1 MIWEKY
7 VKLYLWWINRSKL
20 VNNIFRIWKGGVGR
34 MKRSLQR
41 MMLSMAVCS
50 LIGLVVAEVI
60 APLYN
65 HAAFKI
71 IMIGA
76 GGIAGWFWQYSLY
89 LKFINLLRKIPGQ
102 EIVLKGVGLLFGLLV
117 AALLTVILKPFLDLL
132 TFREKLGLEL
142 ILLFITLEVSL
153 IIASVKA
160 KELSGLLARPVPNKH
175 LRGESQLKVLDTSAI
190 IDGRIADLCRTGFL
204 EGVLVIPGFV
214 LGELQKIADS
224 ADPLRRNRG
233 RRGLDLL
240 NRMQK
245 ENGVTLKIFDHDYED
260 LTEVDTKLLKLAREM
275 EAKVITNDFNLNKVA
290 ELYGVRVLNINELSN
305 AIKPLV
311 LPGEEMTVHVLRDG
325 KEYGQGIGY
334 LDDGTMIVVEGGK
347 NYIGLDLGIM
357 VTSVL
362 QTAAGRMI
370 FAKPKEYLYSKVTS

>member
-1 MIWEKY
+1 MQRSARRMIAA
-7 VKLYLWWINRSKL
+7 ITA
-20 VNNIFRIWKGGVGR
+20 GGA
-34 MKRSLQR
+34 L
-41 MMLSMAVCS
+41 
-50 LIGLVVAEVI
+50 GLVAAELLTPVFG
-60 APLYN
+60 YFG
-65 HAAFKI
+65 FKI

-76 GGIAGWFWQYSLY
+76 GGFGGWLWQYFLSVKL
-89 LKFINLLRKIPGQ
+89 INLLGRIPSQ
-102 EIVLKGVGLLFGLLV
+102 ELLLKAAGLLFGLSV
-117 AALLTVILKPFLDLL
+117 AALFTVIFKPCFDLL
-132 TFREKLGLEL
+132 SFREKIGAEL
-142 ILLFITLEVSL
+142 ILLLITLGVSS
-153 IIASVKA
+153 IIVSVKA
-160 KELSGLLARPVPNKH
+160 KELSGLFFELARPAPAKRLGREN
-175 LRGESQLKVLDTSAI
+175 QLKVLDTSAI
-190 IDGRIADLCRTGFL
+190 IDGRIADLCKTGFL

-245 ENGVTLKIFDHDYED
+245 ENNVTLKIFDRDYEE

-290 ELYGVRVLNINELSN
+290 ELYGVQVLNINELSN

-311 LPGEEMTVHVLRDG
+311 LPGEEMSVRVLRDG

-347 NYIGLDLGIM
+347 NYIGLDIEIL

-362 QTAAGRMI
+362 QTSAGRMI
-370 FAKPKEYLYSKVTS
+370 FAKPKEYFYSKVTS